1 MPSTETALEHLTF
14 SLNMRADQLRA
25 RNFYCHAQAV
35 GEKPQ
40 YTPYGSPLLYCRINQ
55 VWRDFDQ
62 KIEFEQRLQDVEP
75 FSQQN
80 RWRRRGLS
88 IIPLK
93 YGISYTFR
101 PMNQGSAYVLA
112 YKEDGSV
119 LLHHGGVEMSQ
130 GMHTKMAQIAAEELG
145 LAISQIRVATTNTSV
160 IPNVS
165 STGASTGSE
174 LWSRLKV
181 WYRS

>member
-1 MPSTETALEHLTF
+1 
-14 SLNMRADQLRA
+14 
-25 RNFYCHAQAV
+25 
-35 GEKPQ
+35 
-40 YTPYGSPLLYCRINQ
+40 
-55 VWRDFDQ
+55 
-62 KIEFEQRLQDVEP
+62 
-75 FSQQN
+75 
-80 RWRRRGLS
+80 
-88 IIPLK
+88 
-93 YGISYTFR
+93 
-101 PMNQGSAYVLA
+101 MNQGSAYVLA

-119 LLHHGGVEMSQ
+119 LHHGGVEMSQ

-181 WYRS
+181 WY